1 MLSKDTV
8 AHYLKPLS
16 PIPTNVNPGG
26 TIDGVLQCILFD
38 IYGTLFIS
46 ETGDISTLRLN
57 SDKLS
62 TINRLLAKYHIR
74 KDPNRILAEV
84 VEVISNKHKILQRS
98 GIDVPEIKIDK
109 IWMDITGRSDESVQ
123 DFATEFELIINP
135 VWPMPHLV
143 KFITACRAS
152 GLLMGIISNAQFY
165 TEYLFHWFLGSSPE
179 GLGFHKDM
187 LFYSYISGHAK
198 PSQDMFK
205 SASARLNKM
214 GIAASSVLYV
224 GNDMRNDIW
233 PAIEVGFKTALFAGD
248 ARSLKLRKDDSM
260 YKDIDPDIIVTDLN
274 QLIYYL

>member
-1 MLSKDTV
+1 MLSKNAV

-16 PIPTNVNPGG
+16 PIPTNINPSG
-26 TIDGVLQCILFD
+26 TIDGVLRCILFD

-46 ETGDISTLRLN
+46 ETGEISTLKLN
-57 SDKLS
+57 SDKLN

-74 KDPNRILAEV
+74 KDPNRILEEV
-84 VEVISNKHKILQRS
+84 FEAISNKHKILQNS
-98 GIDVPEIKIDK
+98 GINVPEIQIDR
-109 IWMDITGRSDESVQ
+109 IWMDITGRSDESVR

-135 VWPMPHLV
+135 VSPMPHL
-143 KFITACRAS
+143 KKLITACRAS

-198 PSQDMFK
+198 PSQYMFK
-205 SASARLNKM
+205 SASAILNKM
-214 GIAASSVLYV
+214 GIAEDSVLYV

-233 PAIEVGFKTALFAGD
+233 TGNEVGFKTALFAGD
-248 ARSLKLRKDDSM
+248 ARSLKLRKNDST
-260 YKDIDPDIIVTDLN
+260 YKDIYPDITVTDLN
-274 QLIYYL
+274 QLIKFL